1 MRWLS
6 SAEGA
11 YRNQT
16 RSIDME
22 ITMQKE
28 IIISGFGGQGVLFGG
43 QVLAYAAM
51 DSGKDVTWIP
61 SYGPEMRGG
70 TANCTVIIADHEIG
84 SPLVKNPPLA
94 IALNLP
100 SFDKYEDL
108 LAPGGT
114 LIVNRSMV
122 DREAKRTDIN
132 VVFVPCNE
140 IAEQI
145 GDKKLL
151 NMVAMGALLTSLPEI
166 SLGDVQKAL
175 EAHLPARH
183 KHLLP
188 KNYEAL
194 KRGFESAQKVM
205 A

>member
-1 MRWLS
+1 
-6 SAEGA
+6 
-11 YRNQT
+11 
-16 RSIDME
+16 
-22 ITMQKE
+22 MQNE
-28 IIISGFGGQGVLFGG
+28 IIIAGFGGQGVLFGG

-51 DSGKDVTWIP
+51 DTGKDVTWIP

-94 IALNLP
+94 IAFNLP
-100 SFDKYEDL
+100 SFDKYEEM

-114 LIVNRSMV
+114 LIVNQSMV
-122 DREAKRTDIN
+122 DRIAKRDDIN
-132 VVFVPCNE
+132 VIFVPCNE
-140 IAEQI
+140 IAEEI

-151 NMVAMGALLTSLPEI
+151 NMVAIGALLTALTDLSVKDIE
-166 SLGDVQKAL
+166 KAL

-188 KNYEAL
+188 KNFEAL
-194 KRGFESAQKVM
+194 KRGFEAASKVPV
-205 A
+205 